1 MKYHIIWNKIQL
13 VICWKRVNTNLS
25 FVLHWPNHQQKTI
38 VLIKR
43 NPFSISLPIPAAAP
57 VHLFQILSY
66 HAVALRPPA
75 IHLLSPCK
83 VSLKL
88 IFWFEY
94 GFVPNYVLFLVRSFL
109 SRVFQRLPLDS
120 QFVVPVSSP
129 EEISKIVRRVM
140 RLCPLTK
147 FCQC

>member
-88 IFWFEY
+88 IFWFCHKLARQ
-94 GFVPNYVLFLVRSFL
+94 FNWNHFRNYKGYHYY
-109 SRVFQRLPLDS
+109 LPRIITK
-120 QFVVPVSSP
+120 SSYLLWFYLQNFTIDNSIIP
-129 EEISKIVRRVM
+129 TNYFYLI
-140 RLCPLTK
+140 
-147 FCQC
+147 